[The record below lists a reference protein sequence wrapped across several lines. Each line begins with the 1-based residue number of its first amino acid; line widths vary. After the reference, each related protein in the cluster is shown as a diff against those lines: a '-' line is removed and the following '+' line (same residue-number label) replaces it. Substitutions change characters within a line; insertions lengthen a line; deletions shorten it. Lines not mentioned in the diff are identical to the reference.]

1 MWKILKE
8 MEISDHLTCLNWTE
22 LNWISYIY
30 IYIHTYIYSTLL
42 SSGISFSIS
51 LLIHMIWWFL
61 REIPHF
67 KYVSMSAQQPQ
78 YLCLIKLFWTISNL
92 LHVSQSFA
100 TLPLTI
106 TSYFI
111 YKIQRKI
118 GLPSSAWYQTY
129 NLQLSTLIPFHLT
142 FFFFYCFF
150 AHRYFYFT
158 SSSFSDSFISFY
170 CNWASV
176 LAQTV
181 KNLPSVQETQVQ
193 SLGGEESLEK
203 GMATHSSI
211 LARRIPWTEGPGGL
225 QSMGLQS
232 VGHDSATNTFTC
244 YNTYLS
250 NS

>member
-142 FFFFYCFF
+142 FFFFTVSLLTAISISHHPLFQIHLF
-150 AHRYFYFT
+150 HFT
-158 SSSFSDSFISFY
+158 VIG
-170 CNWASV
+170 
-176 LAQTV
+176 
-181 KNLPSVQETQVQ
+181 LPCWLRQ
-193 SLGGEESLEK
+193 
-203 GMATHSSI
+203 
-211 LARRIPWTEGPGGL
+211 
-225 QSMGLQS
+225 
-232 VGHDSATNTFTC
+232 
-244 YNTYLS
+244 
-250 NS
+250 